1 MLFGE
6 PKERSA
12 DDVQRHFERVLCAY
26 GKKPTGNSTLTDL
39 QRRAQRVW
47 KNILT
52 DAAAQDFGASS
63 EDDIHTST
71 KSDSNDDGDDGM
83 CDGAGHVPVPDPAP
97 AAVPAAAAATAPAKP
112 KTKNSRK
119 QLEH

>member
-1 MLFGE
+1 M
-6 PKERSA
+6 
-12 DDVQRHFERVLCAY
+12 
-26 GKKPTGNSTLTDL
+26 
-39 QRRAQRVW
+39 W

-83 CDGAGHVPVPDPAP
+83 CDGAGHVPVPYPAP
-97 AAVPAAAAATAPAKP
+97 AAVPAAAAAAAAATAPAKP